1 MVLVSTMTLQAAS
14 EPAAAARGTHALEP
28 APSDDQ
34 HRDRLLAGL
43 AQSIRENGLAGTQIT
58 DIVRNA
64 KASRR
69 TFYQSFPD
77 KESCFAELAEALTTA
92 SLSEVDAAVDASA
105 AWELQIDQSI
115 DAYLDILDADP
126 AMAIT
131 FSSDLPM
138 LGKRGVEIQRSG
150 IERFAELF
158 VRLVHSEPARLAGVR
173 AVSLEKAVMLVGG
186 LHEMIVRTVDRGE
199 PVRALA
205 PVAKD
210 VIKAVLDPSRG

>member
-1 MVLVSTMTLQAAS
+1 MTLQAPYETTAN
-14 EPAAAARGTHALEP
+14 ARGSHALEP
-28 APSDDQ
+28 TPSDDP

-58 DIVRNA
+58 DIVRHA

-69 TFYQSFPD
+69 TFYQSFAD
-77 KESCFAELAEALTTA
+77 KESCFAELAEALTSA
-92 SLSEVDAAVDASA
+92 SLAEVGAAVDADA
-105 AWELQIDQSI
+105 PWELQVDQSI

-138 LGKRGVEIQRSG
+138 LGKRGVQIQRSA

-158 VRLVHSEPARLAGVR
+158 VALVHSEPMRRAGVPD
-173 AVSLEKAVMLVGG
+173 VSLEKAVMLVGG
-186 LHEMIVRTVDRGE
+186 LHEMMVRTVDRGE
-199 PVRALA
+199 PVKALA
-205 PVAKD
+205 PIAKD
-210 VIKAVLDPSRG
+210 VIKAVLDPARV